1 MDMNQKNSKIKVVS
15 NDTKSEVP
23 VHITKEMSLSSALS
37 KKPYII
43 KNIEDDYIE
52 VTIGLSNESQ
62 NNVHELCK
70 KLNIDEEEF
79 TEHIIDEMMTE
90 EFNKR
95 KTEYD
100 KMNEIFWESK
110 RNQLS
115 LELLT
120 GKHSMQNIVCCIEYE
135 QDEVLDYDK
144 QKLLQRQLANLSS
157 MLSKMNLVSVDICDD
172 NLAMY
177 FIDKDSEPYVL
188 YENRWNGFGVSF
200 TLYNLTNFKY

>member
-23 VHITKEMSLSSALS
+23 VHITKGMSLSSALS